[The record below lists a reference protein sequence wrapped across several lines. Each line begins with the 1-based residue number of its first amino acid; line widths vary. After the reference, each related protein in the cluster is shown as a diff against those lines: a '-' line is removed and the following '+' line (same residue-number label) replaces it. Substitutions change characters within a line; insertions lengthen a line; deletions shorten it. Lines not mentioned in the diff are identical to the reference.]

1 MDNEFGFDAY
11 DDYDVD
17 ELIDGMG
24 SGAALRPISFGT
36 HSGNLVS
43 KSLRTIPNAPQAAHG
58 GH

>member
-24 SGAALRPISFGT
+24 SDFDDDALTLPEDELFE
-36 HSGNLVS
+36 
-43 KSLRTIPNAPQAAHG
+43 NA
-58 GH
+58 